1 MNELEFQ
8 NLLTELKRSCN
19 CAFLCDMPAEKDILK
34 AATQIYI
41 EQMRIGVENKR
52 ANVDDLIN
60 QLIDRIDIDV
70 SRYEANIALT
80 HDSDFDNHCDLCN
93 DAVFT
98 SIHNIIRAYRRGNN
112 E

>member
-1 MNELEFQ
+1 MDYLEIVGMIK
-8 NLLTELKRSCN
+8 EADS
-19 CAFLCDMPAEKDILK
+19 AEFRREPYPHETILN

-41 EQMRIGVENKR
+41 EQMRIDAENKR

-70 SRYEANIALT
+70 SRYEADIALT

-93 DAVFT
+93 ETLFK
-98 SIHNIIRAYRRGNN
+98 SIHNIINKYRRGNN

>member
-1 MNELEFQ
+1 MDYLEI
-8 NLLTELKRSCN
+8 LGMVKEADLTVFPRSAYPHETIIN
-19 CAFLCDMPAEKDILK
+19 
-34 AATQIYI
+34 AAMQIYI
-41 EQMRIGVENKR
+41 EQMRIDAENKR

-70 SRYEANIALT
+70 SRYEADIALT

-93 DAVFT
+93 DTVFT